1 MILNKYN
8 EIMNNVTVDP
18 EMKNRIMGAVSAAI
32 KEQSG
37 SAVVTDI
44 PKDKIRNENSGN
56 KNQVRKAEVK
66 PAQTRKKAK
75 KTPIAIISSIAAGVL
90 VIAGAVFVVNYFHLG
105 QKFGTSENTVK
116 SVDTHSAALNTEAAE
131 EVYEETVAG
140 FDNAGA
146 AETTEGATDG
156 ILGINTG
163 SSNNYTADI
172 STDADDRENKTVGID
187 ITVSTTLREDESDES
202 DESEVMGDARL
213 DRIAK
218 ALPFDIKGSGSGV
231 FSDSISEEVFFGV
244 NGEKV
249 LLCSAPE
256 GTDDL
261 IKQVFHQTPAEGVAA
276 TSPSGIQVTLYRVTF
291 ANVKDLTGEE
301 VSADVNAAVFVKGGK
316 TYLLVFSD
324 AQPADVIL
332 GVVDAV

>member
-44 PKDKIRNENSGN
+44 PKNKIRNENSGN
-56 KNQVRKAEVK
+56 KNQVRKAEGK
-66 PAQTRKKAK
+66 PAQKRKKAK

-105 QKFGTSENTVK
+105 QNFGTSENTMK
-116 SVDTHSAALNTEAAE
+116 SVDTHSAALNPEAVD

-140 FDNAGA
+140 FDNAVA
-146 AETTEGATDG
+146 DETTEGATDG
-156 ILGINTG
+156 ILSINTG
-163 SSNNYTADI
+163 GSYNYSADQVPG
-172 STDADDRENKTVGID
+172 TDNRDVESKTID
-187 ITVSTTLREDESDES
+187 ITVSTTLPEEES

-213 DRIAK
+213 DRIAR

-249 LLCSAPE
+249 ILCSAPE

-261 IKQVFHQTPAEGVAA
+261 IKQVFHQNPAEGVAA

-291 ANVKDLTGEE
+291 ANIKDLTDEE

>member
-56 KNQVRKAEVK
+56 KNQVRKTEVK

-105 QKFGTSENTVK
+105 QNFVTSENAMK
-116 SVDTHSAALNTEAAE
+116 SVDTHSAALNTEAVD

-140 FDNAGA
+140 FDNAVA
-146 AETTEGATDG
+146 DETTEGATDG
-156 ILGINTG
+156 ILSINTG
-163 SSNNYTADI
+163 SSYNYSADKVPG
-172 STDADDRENKTVGID
+172 TDNRDAENKTID
-187 ITVSTTLREDESDES
+187 ITVSTTLPEEES

-213 DRIAK
+213 DRIAR

>member
-1 MILNKYN
+1 MNKYN

-66 PAQTRKKAK
+66 PAQKRKKAK

-105 QKFGTSENTVK
+105 QNFRTSENTMK
-116 SVDTHSAALNTEAAE
+116 SVDTHSAALNTEAVD

-140 FDNAGA
+140 FDNTVAE
-146 AETTEGATDG
+146 ETTEGATDG
-156 ILGINTG
+156 ILSINTG
-163 SSNNYTADI
+163 SSYNYSADQV
-172 STDADDRENKTVGID
+172 SGTDNRDAENKTID
-187 ITVSTTLREDESDES
+187 ITVSTTLPEEES

-213 DRIAK
+213 DRIAR

>member
-105 QKFGTSENTVK
+105 QNFETSDNTMK
-116 SVDTHSAALNTEAAE
+116 SVDTHSAALNTEAVE

-156 ILGINTG
+156 ILSINTG
-163 SSNNYTADI
+163 SSYNYTADHDPG
-172 STDADDRENKTVGID
+172 TDNRDAENKTID
-187 ITVSTTLREDESDES
+187 ITVSTTLPEEES

>member
-1 MILNKYN
+1 MNKYN

-32 KEQSG
+32 KEQSR

-75 KTPIAIISSIAAGVL
+75 KTPIAIISSIAAGIL

-105 QKFGTSENTVK
+105 QNFETSENTVK
-116 SVDTHSAALNTEAAE
+116 SVDTHSAALNTEAVE

-163 SSNNYTADI
+163 NSNNYTADI
-172 STDADDRENKTVGID
+172 STDAADRENKTVGID

-202 DESEVMGDARL
+202 EVMGDARL
-213 DRIAK
+213 DRIAR
-218 ALPFDIKGSGSGV
+218 ALPFDIKGTGSGV

-291 ANVKDLTGEE
+291 VNVKDLTGEE

>member
-1 MILNKYN
+1 
-8 EIMNNVTVDP
+8 MNNVTVDP

-90 VIAGAVFVVNYFHLG
+90 VIAGALFVVNYFHLG
-105 QKFGTSENTVK
+105 QNFRTSENTMK

-156 ILGINTG
+156 ILSINTG

-172 STDADDRENKTVGID
+172 APGTDNRDAENKTID
-187 ITVSTTLREDESDES
+187 ITVSTTLPEEES

>member
-1 MILNKYN
+1 M
-8 EIMNNVTVDP
+8 
-18 EMKNRIMGAVSAAI
+18 
-32 KEQSG
+32 
-37 SAVVTDI
+37 
-44 PKDKIRNENSGN
+44 
-56 KNQVRKAEVK
+56 
-66 PAQTRKKAK
+66 
-75 KTPIAIISSIAAGVL
+75 
-90 VIAGAVFVVNYFHLG
+90 
-105 QKFGTSENTVK
+105 K

-156 ILGINTG
+156 ILSINTG

-172 STDADDRENKTVGID
+172 APGTDNRDAENKTID
-187 ITVSTTLREDESDES
+187 ITVSTTLHEEES

-213 DRIAK
+213 DRIAR

>member
-1 MILNKYN
+1 M
-8 EIMNNVTVDP
+8 
-18 EMKNRIMGAVSAAI
+18 
-32 KEQSG
+32 
-37 SAVVTDI
+37 
-44 PKDKIRNENSGN
+44 
-56 KNQVRKAEVK
+56 
-66 PAQTRKKAK
+66 
-75 KTPIAIISSIAAGVL
+75 
-90 VIAGAVFVVNYFHLG
+90 
-105 QKFGTSENTVK
+105 K
-116 SVDTHSAALNTEAAE
+116 SVDTHSAALNTEAVE

-156 ILGINTG
+156 ILSINTG
-163 SSNNYTADI
+163 SSNNYAADRDPG
-172 STDADDRENKTVGID
+172 TDNRDAESKTID
-187 ITVSTTLREDESDES
+187 ITVSTTLPEEES

>member
-1 MILNKYN
+1 
-8 EIMNNVTVDP
+8 MNLV
-18 EMKNRIMGAVSAAI
+18 
-32 KEQSG
+32 
-37 SAVVTDI
+37 
-44 PKDKIRNENSGN
+44 
-56 KNQVRKAEVK
+56 KAEVK
-66 PAQTRKKAK
+66 DGKV
-75 KTPIAIISSIAAGVL
+75 IIPGSDASYDLKDVYDKEL
-90 VIAGAVFVVNYFHLG
+90 
-105 QKFGTSENTVK
+105 ENQ
-116 SVDTHSAALNTEAAE
+116 
-131 EVYEETVAG
+131 
-140 FDNAGA
+140 
-146 AETTEGATDG
+146 
-156 ILGINTG
+156 
-163 SSNNYTADI
+163 
-172 STDADDRENKTVGID
+172 
-187 ITVSTTLREDESDES
+187 
-202 DESEVMGDARL
+202 
-213 DRIAK
+213 
-218 ALPFDIKGSGSGV
+218 
-231 FSDSISEEVFFGV
+231 EVFFGV

>member
-44 PKDKIRNENSGN
+44 PKNKIRNENSGN
-56 KNQVRKAEVK
+56 KNQVRKAEGK
-66 PAQTRKKAK
+66 PAQKRKKAK
-75 KTPIAIISSIAAGVL
+75 KTPIAIISSIAAGIL

-105 QKFGTSENTVK
+105 QNFRTSENTMK
-116 SVDTHSAALNTEAAE
+116 SVDTHSAALNTEAVD

-140 FDNAGA
+140 FDNAVA
-146 AETTEGATDG
+146 DETTEGATDG
-156 ILGINTG
+156 ILSINTG
-163 SSNNYTADI
+163 GSYNYSADQVPG
-172 STDADDRENKTVGID
+172 TDNRDAENKTID
-187 ITVSTTLREDESDES
+187 ITVSTTLPEEES

-213 DRIAK
+213 DRIAR

>member
-56 KNQVRKAEVK
+56 KNQLRKAEVK
-66 PAQTRKKAK
+66 PAQKRKKAK

-105 QKFGTSENTVK
+105 QNFGTSENTMK
-116 SVDTHSAALNTEAAE
+116 SVDTHSAALNTEAVD

-140 FDNAGA
+140 FDNAVA
-146 AETTEGATDG
+146 EETTEGATDG
-156 ILGINTG
+156 ILSINTG
-163 SSNNYTADI
+163 SSYNYSADQV
-172 STDADDRENKTVGID
+172 SGTDNRDAENKTID
-187 ITVSTTLREDESDES
+187 ITVSTTLPEEES

-213 DRIAK
+213 DRIAR

>member
-44 PKDKIRNENSGN
+44 PKDKIRNENPGN

-90 VIAGAVFVVNYFHLG
+90 VIAGALFVVNYFHLG
-105 QKFGTSENTVK
+105 QNFRTSENTMK
-116 SVDTHSAALNTEAAE
+116 SVDTHSAALNTEAVE

-140 FDNAGA
+140 FDNSVAG
-146 AETTEGATDG
+146 ETTEGATDG
-156 ILGINTG
+156 ILSINTG
-163 SSNNYTADI
+163 SSNNYAADRDPG
-172 STDADDRENKTVGID
+172 TDNRDAENKTID
-187 ITVSTTLREDESDES
+187 ITVSTTLPEEES

>member
-1 MILNKYN
+1 
-8 EIMNNVTVDP
+8 MNNVTVDP

-66 PAQTRKKAK
+66 PAQKRKKAQ

-90 VIAGAVFVVNYFHLG
+90 VIAGAVFVVYYFHTG
-105 QKFGTSENTVK
+105 QNFRTSENTMK
-116 SVDTHSAALNTEAAE
+116 SVDTHSAALNTDAVE

-140 FDNAGA
+140 FDNAVA
-146 AETTEGATDG
+146 EETTEGATDG
-156 ILGINTG
+156 ILSINTG
-163 SSNNYTADI
+163 SSYNYTAG
-172 STDADDRENKTVGID
+172 TDNRDAENKTID
-187 ITVSTTLREDESDES
+187 ITVSTTLPEEES

-213 DRIAK
+213 DRIAR
-218 ALPFDIKGSGSGV
+218 ALPFDIKGLGSGV

-256 GTDDL
+256 GTADL
-261 IKQVFHQTPAEGVAA
+261 IKQVFHQTPAEGVTA

-291 ANVKDLTGEE
+291 ANVKDLTDEE

-316 TYLLVFSD
+316 TNLLVFSD
-324 AQPADVIL
+324 AQPVDVIL

>member
-75 KTPIAIISSIAAGVL
+75 RTPIAIISSIAAGIL

-105 QKFGTSENTVK
+105 QNFRTSENTMK
-116 SVDTHSAALNTEAAE
+116 SVDTHSAALNTEAVE

-140 FDNAGA
+140 FDNSVAG
-146 AETTEGATDG
+146 ETTEGATDG
-156 ILGINTG
+156 ILSINTG
-163 SSNNYTADI
+163 SSYNYSADQVPG
-172 STDADDRENKTVGID
+172 TDNREAENKTID
-187 ITVSTTLREDESDES
+187 ITVSTTLPEEES

-213 DRIAK
+213 DRIAR

>member
-105 QKFGTSENTVK
+105 QNFRTLENTMK
-116 SVDTHSAALNTEAAE
+116 SVDTHSAALNTEAVE

-156 ILGINTG
+156 ILSINTG
-163 SSNNYTADI
+163 SSYNYTADHDPG
-172 STDADDRENKTVGID
+172 TDNRDAENKTID
-187 ITVSTTLREDESDES
+187 ITVSTTLHEEES

>member
-1 MILNKYN
+1 MNKYN

-75 KTPIAIISSIAAGVL
+75 KTPIAIISSIAAGIL

-105 QKFGTSENTVK
+105 QNFRTSENTVK
-116 SVDTHSAALNTEAAE
+116 SVDTHSAALNTEAVE

-163 SSNNYTADI
+163 NSNNYTADI
-172 STDADDRENKTVGID
+172 STDAADRENKTVGID

-202 DESEVMGDARL
+202 EVMGDARL
-213 DRIAK
+213 DRIAR
-218 ALPFDIKGSGSGV
+218 ALPFDIKGTGSGV

-291 ANVKDLTGEE
+291 ANVKELTDDE
-301 VSADVNAAVFVKGGK
+301 VSAEVNAAVFVKGGK

-324 AQPADVIL
+324 TQPVDVIL
-332 GVVDAV
+332 GVADAV

>member
-1 MILNKYN
+1 MNKYN

-90 VIAGAVFVVNYFHLG
+90 VIAGALFVVNYFHLG
-105 QKFGTSENTVK
+105 QNFRTSENTMK
-116 SVDTHSAALNTEAAE
+116 SVDTHSAALNTEAVE

-156 ILGINTG
+156 ILSINTG

-172 STDADDRENKTVGID
+172 APGTDNRDAENKTID
-187 ITVSTTLREDESDES
+187 ITVSTTLPEEES

>member
-1 MILNKYN
+1 
-8 EIMNNVTVDP
+8 MNNVTVDP

-44 PKDKIRNENSGN
+44 PKNKIRNENSGN
-56 KNQVRKAEVK
+56 KNQVRKAEGK
-66 PAQTRKKAK
+66 PAQKRKKAK

-105 QKFGTSENTVK
+105 QNFGTSENTMK
-116 SVDTHSAALNTEAAE
+116 SVDTHSAALNPEAVD

-140 FDNAGA
+140 FDNAVA
-146 AETTEGATDG
+146 DETTEGATDG
-156 ILGINTG
+156 ILSINTG
-163 SSNNYTADI
+163 GSYNYSADQVPG
-172 STDADDRENKTVGID
+172 TDNRDVESKTID
-187 ITVSTTLREDESDES
+187 ITVSTTLPEEES

-213 DRIAK
+213 DRIAR

-249 LLCSAPE
+249 ILCSAPE

-261 IKQVFHQTPAEGVAA
+261 IKQVFHQNPAEGVAA

-291 ANVKDLTGEE
+291 ANIKDLTDEE

>member
-1 MILNKYN
+1 
-8 EIMNNVTVDP
+8 MNNVTVDP

-66 PAQTRKKAK
+66 PAQKRKKAK

-105 QKFGTSENTVK
+105 QNFRTSENTMK
-116 SVDTHSAALNTEAAE
+116 SVDTHSAALNTEAVD

-140 FDNAGA
+140 FDNTVAE
-146 AETTEGATDG
+146 ETTEGATDG
-156 ILGINTG
+156 ILSINTG
-163 SSNNYTADI
+163 SSYNYSADHV
-172 STDADDRENKTVGID
+172 SGTDNRDAENKTID
-187 ITVSTTLREDESDES
+187 ITVSTTLPEEES

-213 DRIAK
+213 DRIAR

>member
-1 MILNKYN
+1 
-8 EIMNNVTVDP
+8 MNNVTVDP

-56 KNQVRKAEVK
+56 KNQLRKAEVK

-75 KTPIAIISSIAAGVL
+75 KTPIAIISSIAAGIL

-105 QKFGTSENTVK
+105 QNFRTSENTMK
-116 SVDTHSAALNTEAAE
+116 SVDTHSAALNTEAVD

-140 FDNAGA
+140 FDNAVA
-146 AETTEGATDG
+146 EETTEGATDG
-156 ILGINTG
+156 ILSINTG
-163 SSNNYTADI
+163 STYNYSADQVPG
-172 STDADDRENKTVGID
+172 TDNRDAENKTID
-187 ITVSTTLREDESDES
+187 ITVSTTLPEEES

-213 DRIAK
+213 DRIAR

-324 AQPADVIL
+324 AQPSDVIL

>member
-90 VIAGAVFVVNYFHLG
+90 VIAGALFVVNYFHLG
-105 QKFGTSENTVK
+105 QNFRTSENTMK
-116 SVDTHSAALNTEAAE
+116 SVDTHSAALNTEAVE

-156 ILGINTG
+156 ILSINTG

-172 STDADDRENKTVGID
+172 APGTDNRDAENKTID
-187 ITVSTTLREDESDES
+187 ITVSTTLPEEES

-218 ALPFDIKGSGSGV
+218 ALLFDIKGSGSGV

>member
-44 PKDKIRNENSGN
+44 PKDKIRNDNSGN

-75 KTPIAIISSIAAGVL
+75 KTPIAIISSIAAGIL

-105 QKFGTSENTVK
+105 QNFGTSENTMK
-116 SVDTHSAALNTEAAE
+116 SVDTHSAALNTEAVD

-140 FDNAGA
+140 FDNAVA
-146 AETTEGATDG
+146 EETTEGATDG
-156 ILGINTG
+156 ILSINTG
-163 SSNNYTADI
+163 SSYNYSADKV
-172 STDADDRENKTVGID
+172 SGTDNRDAENKTID
-187 ITVSTTLREDESDES
+187 ITVSTTLPEEES

-213 DRIAK
+213 DRIAR

-324 AQPADVIL
+324 AQPSDVIL

>member
-1 MILNKYN
+1 
-8 EIMNNVTVDP
+8 MNNVTVDP

-44 PKDKIRNENSGN
+44 PKDKIRNDNSGN

-66 PAQTRKKAK
+66 PVQKRKKAK

-105 QKFGTSENTVK
+105 QNFRTSENTMK
-116 SVDTHSAALNTEAAE
+116 SVDTHSAALNTEAVD

-140 FDNAGA
+140 FDNAVA
-146 AETTEGATDG
+146 EETTEGATDG
-156 ILGINTG
+156 ILSINTG
-163 SSNNYTADI
+163 SSYNYSADKV
-172 STDADDRENKTVGID
+172 SGTDNRDAENKTID
-187 ITVSTTLREDESDES
+187 ITVSTKLPEEES

-213 DRIAK
+213 DRIAR

-324 AQPADVIL
+324 AQPSDVIL

>member
-1 MILNKYN
+1 MNKYN

-75 KTPIAIISSIAAGVL
+75 KTPIAIISSIAAGIL

-116 SVDTHSAALNTEAAE
+116 SVDTHSAALNTEAVE

-156 ILGINTG
+156 ILSINTG
-163 SSNNYTADI
+163 SSYNYTADKDPG
-172 STDADDRENKTVGID
+172 TDNRDAENKTID
-187 ITVSTTLREDESDES
+187 ITVSTTLHEEES

>member
-1 MILNKYN
+1 
-8 EIMNNVTVDP
+8 
-18 EMKNRIMGAVSAAI
+18 
-32 KEQSG
+32 
-37 SAVVTDI
+37 
-44 PKDKIRNENSGN
+44 
-56 KNQVRKAEVK
+56 
-66 PAQTRKKAK
+66 
-75 KTPIAIISSIAAGVL
+75 IAAGVL
-90 VIAGAVFVVNYFHLG
+90 VIAGALFVVNYFHLG
-105 QKFGTSENTVK
+105 QNFRTSENTMK

-156 ILGINTG
+156 ILSINTG
-163 SSNNYTADI
+163 SSYNYTADHDPG
-172 STDADDRENKTVGID
+172 TDNRDAENKTID
-187 ITVSTTLREDESDES
+187 ITVSTTLPEEES

>member
-44 PKDKIRNENSGN
+44 PKDKNRNENSGN

-66 PAQTRKKAK
+66 PAQKRKKAK
-75 KTPIAIISSIAAGVL
+75 KTPIAIISSIVAGVL
-90 VIAGAVFVVNYFHLG
+90 VIAGAVFVVSYFHLG
-105 QKFGTSENTVK
+105 QNFGTSENTMK
-116 SVDTHSAALNTEAAE
+116 SVDTHSAALSTEAVD

-140 FDNAGA
+140 FDNAVA
-146 AETTEGATDG
+146 EETTEGATDG
-156 ILGINTG
+156 ILSINTG
-163 SSNNYTADI
+163 SSYNYSADNVAG
-172 STDADDRENKTVGID
+172 TDNRDAENKTID
-187 ITVSTTLREDESDES
+187 ITVSTTLPEEES
-202 DESEVMGDARL
+202 DESEVMGDERL
-213 DRIAK
+213 DRIAR

-332 GVVDAV
+332 RVVDAV

>member
-37 SAVVTDI
+37 SAAVTDI
-44 PKDKIRNENSGN
+44 PKDKIRNDNSGN

-105 QKFGTSENTVK
+105 QNFVTSENAMK
-116 SVDTHSAALNTEAAE
+116 SVDTHSAALNTEAVD

-140 FDNAGA
+140 FDNAVA
-146 AETTEGATDG
+146 DETTEGATDG
-156 ILGINTG
+156 ILSINTG
-163 SSNNYTADI
+163 GSYNYSADQVPG
-172 STDADDRENKTVGID
+172 TDNRDAENKTID
-187 ITVSTTLREDESDES
+187 ITVSTTLPEEES

-213 DRIAK
+213 DRIAR

>member
-1 MILNKYN
+1 MNKYN

-116 SVDTHSAALNTEAAE
+116 SVDTHSAALNTEAVE

-156 ILGINTG
+156 ILSINTG
-163 SSNNYTADI
+163 SSYNYSADQA
-172 STDADDRENKTVGID
+172 SGTDNRDAENKTID
-187 ITVSTTLREDESDES
+187 ITVSTTLPEEES

>member
-66 PAQTRKKAK
+66 PAQKRKKAK
-75 KTPIAIISSIAAGVL
+75 KTPIAIISSIAAGIL

-105 QKFGTSENTVK
+105 QNFRTSENTMK
-116 SVDTHSAALNTEAAE
+116 SVDTHSAALNTEAVD

-140 FDNAGA
+140 FDNAVA
-146 AETTEGATDG
+146 EETTEGATDG
-156 ILGINTG
+156 ILSINTG
-163 SSNNYTADI
+163 SSYNYSADQV
-172 STDADDRENKTVGID
+172 SGTDNRDAENKTID
-187 ITVSTTLREDESDES
+187 ITVSTTLPEEES

-213 DRIAK
+213 DRIAR

-261 IKQVFHQTPAEGVAA
+261 IKQVFHETPAEGVAA

>member
-66 PAQTRKKAK
+66 PAQKRKKAK

-105 QKFGTSENTVK
+105 QNFRTSENTMK
-116 SVDTHSAALNTEAAE
+116 SVDTHSAALNTEAVD

-140 FDNAGA
+140 FDNAVA
-146 AETTEGATDG
+146 EETTEGATDG
-156 ILGINTG
+156 ILSINTG
-163 SSNNYTADI
+163 SSYNYSADQVPGI
-172 STDADDRENKTVGID
+172 DNRDAENKTID
-187 ITVSTTLREDESDES
+187 ITVSTTLPEEES

-213 DRIAK
+213 DRIAR

>member
-1 MILNKYN
+1 
-8 EIMNNVTVDP
+8 MNNVTVDP

-105 QKFGTSENTVK
+105 QNFRTLENTMK
-116 SVDTHSAALNTEAAE
+116 SVDTHSAALNTEAVE

-156 ILGINTG
+156 ILSINTG

-172 STDADDRENKTVGID
+172 APGTDNRDAENKTID
-187 ITVSTTLREDESDES
+187 ITVSTTLPEEES

>member
-56 KNQVRKAEVK
+56 KNQVRKTEVK
-66 PAQTRKKAK
+66 PAQKRKKAK

-105 QKFGTSENTVK
+105 QNFVTSENAMK
-116 SVDTHSAALNTEAAE
+116 SVDTHSAALNTEAVD

-140 FDNAGA
+140 FDNAVA
-146 AETTEGATDG
+146 DETTEGATDG
-156 ILGINTG
+156 ILSINTG
-163 SSNNYTADI
+163 SSYNYSADKV
-172 STDADDRENKTVGID
+172 SGTDNRDAENKTID
-187 ITVSTTLREDESDES
+187 ITVSTTLPEEES

-213 DRIAK
+213 DRIAR

-256 GTDDL
+256 ETDDL

-276 TSPSGIQVTLYRVTF
+276 TSPSGIQVTIYRVTF

>member
-1 MILNKYN
+1 MNKYN

-90 VIAGAVFVVNYFHLG
+90 IIAGVLFVVRYLNMAKSAG
-105 QKFGTSENTVK
+105 AENTIQVHND
-116 SVDTHSAALNTEAAE
+116 SVNFAANTEAAE
-131 EVYEETVAG
+131 AEVAYEETVAG
-140 FDNAGA
+140 FDNAVA
-146 AETTEGATDG
+146 EETTEGATDG

-163 SSNNYTADI
+163 SSYNYTADI
-172 STDADDRENKTVGID
+172 DPGTDNRDAENKTID
-187 ITVSTTLREDESDES
+187 ITVSTTLPEEES

-324 AQPADVIL
+324 TQPADVIL

>member
-1 MILNKYN
+1 MNKYN

-32 KEQSG
+32 KEQSR

-90 VIAGAVFVVNYFHLG
+90 VIAGALFVVNYFHLG
-105 QKFGTSENTVK
+105 QNFGTSENTMK
-116 SVDTHSAALNTEAAE
+116 SVDTHSAALNTEAVE

-140 FDNAGA
+140 FDNSVAG
-146 AETTEGATDG
+146 ETTEGATDG
-156 ILGINTG
+156 ILSINTG
-163 SSNNYTADI
+163 SSNNYAADRDPG
-172 STDADDRENKTVGID
+172 TDNRDAENKTID
-187 ITVSTTLREDESDES
+187 ITVSTTLPEEES

-244 NGEKV
+244 KIFFAVSESSCKVILLYLSIQRFGSETTAPSREKSEKV
-249 LLCSAPE
+249 
-256 GTDDL
+256 
-261 IKQVFHQTPAEGVAA
+261 
-276 TSPSGIQVTLYRVTF
+276 
-291 ANVKDLTGEE
+291 
-301 VSADVNAAVFVKGGK
+301 
-316 TYLLVFSD
+316 
-324 AQPADVIL
+324 
-332 GVVDAV
+332 

>member
-56 KNQVRKAEVK
+56 KNQVSKAEVK
-66 PAQTRKKAK
+66 PAQKRKKAK
-75 KTPIAIISSIAAGVL
+75 KTPIAIISSIAAGIL

-105 QKFGTSENTVK
+105 QNFGTSENTMK
-116 SVDTHSAALNTEAAE
+116 SVDTHSAALNTEAVE

-140 FDNAGA
+140 FDNAVA

-163 SSNNYTADI
+163 SSYNYAADNVAG
-172 STDADDRENKTVGID
+172 TDNRDAENKTID
-187 ITVSTTLREDESDES
+187 ITVSTTLQEEES

-213 DRIAK
+213 DRIAR

-256 GTDDL
+256 ATDDL

>member
-1 MILNKYN
+1 
-8 EIMNNVTVDP
+8 MNNVTVDP

-90 VIAGAVFVVNYFHLG
+90 IIAGVLFVVRYLNMAKSAG
-105 QKFGTSENTVK
+105 AENTIQVHND
-116 SVDTHSAALNTEAAE
+116 SVNFAANTEAAE
-131 EVYEETVAG
+131 AEVAYEETVAG
-140 FDNAGA
+140 FDNAVA
-146 AETTEGATDG
+146 EETTEGATDG

-163 SSNNYTADI
+163 SSYNFTADQDPG
-172 STDADDRENKTVGID
+172 TDNRDAENKTID
-187 ITVSTTLREDESDES
+187 ITVSTTLPEEES

-324 AQPADVIL
+324 TQPADVIL

>member
-66 PAQTRKKAK
+66 PAPKRKKAK

-105 QKFGTSENTVK
+105 QNFRTSENTMK
-116 SVDTHSAALNTEAAE
+116 SVDTHSAALNTEAVD

-140 FDNAGA
+140 FDNAVA
-146 AETTEGATDG
+146 EETTEGATDG
-156 ILGINTG
+156 ILSINTG
-163 SSNNYTADI
+163 SSYNYSADQVPG
-172 STDADDRENKTVGID
+172 TDNRDAENKTID
-187 ITVSTTLREDESDES
+187 ITVSTTLPEEES

-213 DRIAK
+213 DRIAR

>member
-1 MILNKYN
+1 
-8 EIMNNVTVDP
+8 MNNVTVDP

-56 KNQVRKAEVK
+56 KNQARKAEVK

-75 KTPIAIISSIAAGVL
+75 KTPITIISSIAAGVL

-116 SVDTHSAALNTEAAE
+116 SVDTHSAALNTEAVE

-163 SSNNYTADI
+163 SSNNYAADRDPG
-172 STDADDRENKTVGID
+172 TDNRDAENKTID
-187 ITVSTTLREDESDES
+187 ITVSTTLPEEES